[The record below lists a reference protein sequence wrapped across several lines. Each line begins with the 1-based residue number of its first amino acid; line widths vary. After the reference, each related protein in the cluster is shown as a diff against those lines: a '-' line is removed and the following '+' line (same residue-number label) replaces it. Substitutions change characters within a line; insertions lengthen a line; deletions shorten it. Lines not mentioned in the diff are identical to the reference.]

1 MKRDTKVIEPQAVD
15 PNALGDAEA
24 LESLRRDML
33 RFAQI
38 QLRDHALAEDV
49 VQDALLKAM
58 RKRDSFAGRS
68 SLKTWVFAI
77 LRNTL
82 INAVR
87 SRSRFVDVTM
97 TNEEGEQMDFDRLF
111 DQRGMWAAEARP
123 AAWDEPSNAAEAEA
137 FWGVLEV
144 CLNDLPENTS
154 RVFMMREFMELTTNE
169 ICAATGMTVTNC
181 HVVLHRARMR
191 LRECLCLKWFEGET
205 ASC

>member
-1 MKRDTKVIEPQAVD
+1 MDNDTVELD
-15 PNALGDAEA
+15 PNALGDTEA
-24 LESLRRDML
+24 LATLRRDML

-38 QLRDHALAEDV
+38 QLRDNALAEDV

-58 RKRDSFAGRS
+58 RKRESFAGRS

-87 SRSRFVDVTM
+87 SRSRFVDVTKV
-97 TNEEGEQMDFDRLF
+97 NDEGERMDFDRLF
-111 DQRGMWAAEARP
+111 DQRGMWAPEARP
-123 AAWDEPSNAAEAEA
+123 TAWEEPSNAVEAEQ
-137 FWGVLEV
+137 FWVVLDV

-181 HVVLHRARMR
+181 HVVLHRARMG
-191 LRECLCLKWFEGET
+191 LRECLRKKWFVGET
-205 ASC
+205 APC